1 MPSDILVNLYSLI
14 AQLQRYNHLTARS
27 VLPHNGIYLFF
38 EKGEDLDLDGEKHPR
53 IVRVGT
59 HIKDG
64 NFPQRIRQHYGNVN
78 SLNGNKNG
86 SVFRLHLGGA
96 LMIQNNPNDPR
107 LNAWLKHMGASDPQ
121 VEEVVSRQLRDN
133 FTFAW
138 IEVPY
143 RNDRLALEEGLIAL
157 LALDSRNAPSKKW
170 LGQYSARNTI
180 CRTGLWNTDKTSG
193 QPLTHQQLEQLQH
206 LVSGCDV

>member
-1 MPSDILVNLYSLI
+1 MPSDIFVDLYSLV

-107 LNAWLKHMGASDPQ
+107 LNSWLKHMGASDPQ

-143 RNDRLALEEGLIAL
+143 RNDRLKLEEGLIAL
-157 LALDSRNAPSKKW
+157 LASDPRNAPSKKW
-170 LGQYSARNTI
+170 LGQHSARNTI
-180 CRTGLWNTDKTSG
+180 SRTGLWNTDKTSG
-193 QPLTHQQLEQLQH
+193 QPLTHQQFEQLLH